1 MSIAPLLVLAARMR
15 SRRLLA
21 AALLTVS
28 GIAGRAL
35 GDDVPTGQFTAIAE
49 VSTSEGTRRM
59 GFSIVVSRPL
69 SKADALPY
77 KETLAKGGQAALLA
91 ILRQSERGQF
101 QLGALAY
108 PINLI
113 VAEAVDD
120 GYRFFVIT
128 ARNFD
133 IGEVD
138 SGSAS
143 LDYPFAVAVFDVPDF
158 GPGDGTIY
166 PKAALSIGDDGR
178 VQAQAYND
186 RTGTLQD
193 VKRQ

>member
-1 MSIAPLLVLAARMR
+1 MR
-15 SRRLLA
+15 SAKFLA
-21 AALLTVS
+21 AALLAVS

-35 GDDVPTGQFTAIAE
+35 GDDVPTGQFTAMAE
-49 VSTSEGTRRM
+49 VDTPQGTRRM

-91 ILRQSERGQF
+91 VLRQSEGGQF
-101 QLGALAY
+101 QLGALSY

-120 GYRFFVIT
+120 GYRFFVVT

-138 SGSAS
+138 LGSAS

-158 GPGDGTIY
+158 GTGDGTIY

-178 VQAQAYND
+178 VEAQGYNGM
-186 RTGTLQD
+186 TGTLED
-193 VKRQ
+193 VKRP

>member
-1 MSIAPLLVLAARMR
+1 MLVLAAGMR
-15 SRRLLA
+15 SQRFLA

-28 GIAGRAL
+28 GIAGPAL
-35 GDDVPTGQFTAIAE
+35 GDDVPTGQFTAMAE
-49 VSTSEGTRRM
+49 VSTSMGTRRM
-59 GFSIVVSRPL
+59 GFSIAVMRPL

-77 KETLAKGGQAALLA
+77 KETLANGGQAALLA
-91 ILRQSERGQF
+91 TLRQSERGQF

-120 GYRFFVIT
+120 GYRFFVVT

-138 SGSAS
+138 EGSAS
-143 LDYPFAVAVFDVPDF
+143 LDFPFAVAVFDVPDF
-158 GPGDGTIY
+158 GTGDGTIY
-166 PKAALSIGDDGR
+166 LKAALSIGDDGR